1 MKYKR
6 TLALED
12 DGSYRTENGN
22 LVWIDGTAAVE
33 QELKTTLKTVRG
45 EDPFDENHGLR
56 VFEATGAPP
65 AILDREIRDA
75 LLEDD
80 RVDTVDEVNITDPD
94 ANRRVSVAITVTLVD
109 GEGVHFNTEVS
120 V

>member
-1 MKYKR
+1 MSSSASHR
-6 TLALED
+6 WLQLICGGRSSIPGQTPPSCP
-12 DGSYRTENGN
+12 GSSS
-22 LVWIDGTAAVE
+22 
-33 QELKTTLKTVRG
+33 QE
-45 EDPFDENHGLR
+45 F
-56 VFEATGAPP
+56 APP

-109 GEGVHFNTEVS
+109 GEGLHFNTEVS